1 MPKKKHTLPVPL
13 PSQSPFKIIIAKI
26 LHTSYNDNVA
36 VVE

>member
-1 MPKKKHTLPVPL
+1 MPKKKHTLPVSL
-13 PSQSPFKIIIAKI
+13 QSPPKIIIAKI